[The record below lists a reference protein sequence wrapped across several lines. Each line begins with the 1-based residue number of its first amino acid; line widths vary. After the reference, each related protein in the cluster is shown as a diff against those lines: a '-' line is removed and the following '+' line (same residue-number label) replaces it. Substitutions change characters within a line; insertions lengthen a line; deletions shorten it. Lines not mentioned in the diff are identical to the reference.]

1 MKNRQIL
8 LIIFLFFCGLLSGQ
22 PDSIVYKQTPQGE
35 LKLHFDFPPG
45 WKASDA
51 RPAIV
56 FFFGGGWRG
65 GKITHFSPQ
74 ADYLSGRGMVAV
86 RADYRVKSRHG
97 TMPDKCVEDGKSA
110 IRWVR
115 ANAGSLGINPD
126 MIVGSGG
133 SAGGHVA
140 ACATLV
146 EGLEAEGEDHAV
158 SSKPNLMVLFN
169 PVMETTHERL
179 VQRMGDEE
187 MARLISPNEWLG
199 EDSPPGIMFF
209 GTDDLLIALAK
220 RSLSLAADHRV
231 RLDLWT
237 AEGQGHGFFNSSP
250 WMEWTLF
257 LTDQF
262 LQEYGYL
269 EGKADIQPSD
279 EVKMEKYPAESK

>member
-1 MKNRQIL
+1 MIL
-8 LIIFLFFCGLLSGQ
+8 PLFLCTLLHGQ
-22 PDSIVYKQTPQGE
+22 PDSIVYKQTPQGD

-45 WKASDA
+45 WKASDS
-51 RPAIV
+51 RPAVV
-56 FFFGGGWRG
+56 FFFGGGWRA

-74 ADYLSGRGMVAV
+74 AKYLAARGMVAV

-115 ANAGSLGINPD
+115 ANAGRLGINPD
-126 MIVGSGG
+126 RIVGSGG

-140 ACATLV
+140 ACAALV
-146 EGLEAEGEDHAV
+146 EGLEADGEDHSI

-169 PVMETTHERL
+169 PVMETTGERL
-179 VQRMGDEE
+179 LQRMGNKD

-199 EDSPPGIMFF
+199 EDTPPGIMFF
-209 GTDDLLIALAK
+209 GTDDLLITLAK
-220 RSLSLAADHRV
+220 RSLPLAADHGV
-231 RLDLWT
+231 HLELWT
-237 AEGQGHGFFNSSP
+237 AEGQGHGFFNRSP
-250 WMEWTLF
+250 WMEWTLY

-269 EGKADIQPSD
+269 EGKPEIAPSG
-279 EVKMEKYPAESK
+279 EVKMEKY